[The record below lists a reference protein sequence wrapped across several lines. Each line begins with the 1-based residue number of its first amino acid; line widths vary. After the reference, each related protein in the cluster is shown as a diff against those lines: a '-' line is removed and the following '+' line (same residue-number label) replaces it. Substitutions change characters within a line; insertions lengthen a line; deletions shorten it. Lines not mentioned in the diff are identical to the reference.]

1 MKRVFARGRY
11 ANVTSTMA
19 LVVALGGTAYAANT
33 VRSSDIVNGQVK
45 NVDIANNAVTS
56 AKVANNS
63 LRLGDIRPADR
74 ASLRG
79 PAGPAGAPGSNGT
92 TGPAGPAGAVG
103 PTGAAG
109 ATGPRGPSDAI
120 KKESTS
126 FVATAAAFTSQ
137 QSISLPA
144 GSWVVT
150 GTGLVNNNGG
160 ATATASCR
168 LLIGGTSVDELQ
180 SFSVPITGAPGERVP
195 FSLTGAGTLAAAGTA
210 ELQCSL
216 SQAGNVGQPSL
227 TAIQVATLAAQ

>member
-1 MKRVFARGRY
+1 MKRVFGRGRY

-45 NVDIANNAVTS
+45 RVDIANNAVTS
-56 AKVANNS
+56 GKVANNS

-79 PAGPAGAPGSNGT
+79 PAGPAGPTGAPGSNGA
-92 TGPAGPAGAVG
+92 AGPAGSA
-103 PTGAAG
+103 GAPG

-120 KKESTS
+120 KKESTA
-126 FVATAAAFTSQ
+126 FVATAAGFTSQ

-160 ATATASCR
+160 AAATASCR

-180 SFSVPITGAPGERVP
+180 SFSVPITGSPGERVP

-210 ELQCSL
+210 ELQCSS
-216 SQAGNVGQPSL
+216 SQIGNVGQPSL